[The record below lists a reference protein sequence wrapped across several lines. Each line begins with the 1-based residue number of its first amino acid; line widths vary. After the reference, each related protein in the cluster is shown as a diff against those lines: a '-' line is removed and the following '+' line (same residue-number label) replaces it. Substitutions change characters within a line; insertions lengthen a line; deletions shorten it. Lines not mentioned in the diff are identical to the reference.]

1 MDLGLHPH
9 HLRGNG
15 LHLDTGS
22 SSSKPDTTEAS
33 DANSNRCGGC
43 GCPETSRSRDNVGL
57 AKMNGLKQYSNAH

>member
-15 LHLDTGS
+15 LHLNTGS

-33 DANSNRCGGC
+33 ETATGVGG
-43 GCPETSRSRDNVGL
+43 VGVQRQ
-57 AKMNGLKQYSNAH
+57 ADGVTMWVWQK

>member
-33 DANSNRCGGC
+33 DANGNRCVGG
-43 GCPETSRSRDNVGL
+43 VGVQRQ
-57 AKMNGLKQYSNAH
+57 ADRVTMWVWQK